1 MTKVKIVIYA
11 AIAIGFQVVLGFL
24 TGMGQGGIGMLTF
37 LILIELDPNY
47 SFTYLLQSNKD
58 NDTKKQESK

>member
-1 MTKVKIVIYA
+1 MIKLKIVAYML
-11 AIAIGFQVVLGFL
+11 IAVGLQVGLGYL

-47 SFTYLLQSNKD
+47 SFTYLLQSKD
-58 NDTKKQESK
+58 KEQK